1 MGSIPGLGRSPGV
14 GNGTL
19 VFLPGK
25 FHGQRRL
32 EGYSPWSCKESDVT
46 EHASTHTHTHIHT
59 HPHYDGILFISA
71 LTTGVCS
78 VSFFI
83 ALTYFNNLFLFWNTF
98 LFLTLYPGSSCI
110 FPVPVL
116 DSVTCPR
123 SSNFFYWR
131 MVLETKIWA
140 LGKFIATWV
149 LLLPGS
155 P

>member
-1 MGSIPGLGRSPGV
+1 MTDIDLYHVAKVSLAK
-14 GNGTL
+14 
-19 VFLPGK
+19 FLPLNSYCLHFPYCGT
-25 FHGQRRL
+25 F
-32 EGYSPWSCKESDVT
+32 
-46 EHASTHTHTHIHT
+46 
-59 HPHYDGILFISA
+59 
-71 LTTGVCS
+71 
-78 VSFFI
+78 SFFLSFFEHLLTFQPLQG
-83 ALTYFNNLFLFWNTF
+83 AL
-98 LFLTLYPGSSCI
+98 GSSYI